1 VTEHEFA
8 QVGVGVGL
16 PPGTPIAYNWSA
28 ARNRERRKE
37 FAVLAV
43 PLPGLIAG
51 IALATR
57 LVFAPVPAP
66 AQTSSS
72 GLIGRIFDEKTN
84 QVLTDVLIL
93 VDSTRRDVMVSSQ
106 GRFVLTNLASGRH
119 RVEIRAIGYRPQVL
133 EVTLL
138 DGQVLEREFPM
149 PFTGDRLPDLAIEAR
164 NSKLLPRFADFE
176 RRRVQGMG
184 VYITRDEIRARGY
197 MRMGDALRTVQGVRV
212 DCAEVDCV
220 IHMVRATAGCYPA
233 FYVDGRLA
241 RSFATS
247 TPMSDV
253 QGIEVYRGA
262 AEMPGEFT
270 GAGAMCGVIAIW
282 TRAAP

>member
-1 VTEHEFA
+1 MPAVS
-8 QVGVGVGL
+8 L
-16 PPGTPIAYNWSA
+16 PQILG
-28 ARNRERRKE
+28 
-37 FAVLAV
+37 
-43 PLPGLIAG
+43 G
-51 IALATR
+51 IALAGR
-57 LVFAPVPAP
+57 LVFAAP
-66 AQTSSS
+66 TVSAQASSA
-72 GLIGRIFDEKTN
+72 GLIGKIFDEKTN
-84 QVLTDVLIL
+84 QILADVLIL

-106 GRFVLTNLASGRH
+106 GRFVLATLTPGRH
-119 RVEIRAIGYRPQVL
+119 TVEVRAIGYRPQIL

-138 DGQVLEREFPM
+138 DGQVMERDFPM
-149 PFTGDRLPDLAIEAR
+149 SFTGDRLPDVAIEAR

-197 MRMGDALRTVQGVRV
+197 MRMGDALRTIQGVRV

-220 IHMVRATAGCYPA
+220 IHMTRATAGCYPT

-270 GAGAMCGVIAIW
+270 GAGAMCGVIVIW

>member
-1 VTEHEFA
+1 VL
-8 QVGVGVGL
+8 GVPL
-16 PPGTPIAYNWSA
+16 S
-28 ARNRERRKE
+28 RL
-37 FAVLAV
+37 FAVLAIS
-43 PLPGLIAG
+43 G
-51 IALATR
+51 R
-57 LVFAPVPAP
+57 LVFAAAP
-66 AQTSSS
+66 AHSQAARS

-84 QVLTDVLIL
+84 QVLGDVLIL
-93 VDSTRRDVMVSSQ
+93 LDSTRRDVMVSSQ
-106 GRFVLTNLASGRH
+106 GRFVLTNLDAGRH

-138 DGQVLEREFPM
+138 EGQVLERQFPM
-149 PFTGDRLPDLAIEAR
+149 AFTGDRLPDLAIEAR
-164 NSKLLPRFADFE
+164 NSKLLPRYADFE

-212 DCAEVDCV
+212 DCGDVDCV
-220 IHMVRATAGCYPA
+220 IHMTRATAGCYPT

-270 GAGAMCGVIAIW
+270 GAGAMCGVVVIW